1 MSALTVMPVVIGT
14 IFGQLLVPVLIVM
27 IAIAFVVVIMA
38 MASRYKKIPPN
49 EVGIF
54 YGRKYRY
61 VDPSDGKSKIRGFR
75 IVAGGGSLLWPIVE
89 RLQIM
94 STAAFQPRIDESDI
108 PNKDNVKISVKGV
121 ATCKISTT
129 PEDLHNAAMAFL
141 GKGDKDIE
149 EFVRNILIGH
159 LRSIIGKLDID
170 EVLRQRDTFNRRV
183 IEESTEELKRLG
195 IQVITLVI
203 QEVNDAHGYI
213 DALGQKTVAE
223 AKRDAAIK
231 VAQADAETKKKV
243 SDAQREAAVVVAD
256 NAVKTADAERERD
269 VKVAQF
275 KVIADTEK
283 AKANQALPIAT
294 AQQEQV
300 LQVAQAQRDAAATE
314 ARIAIQLKEA
324 DRRRAELEAT
334 LIRVAE
340 AERQKVVIDADAAK
354 QQAVITA
361 EAAKQ
366 KTILDA
372 EASKESAM
380 RRAEGQK
387 QANTLEGEGEAAK
400 TRSVLLAQ
408 AEGEAAKTR
417 QALLAEAEGQA
428 AMKGKVLLAEAEGTA
443 RLAEALAKMTSD
455 AKLILILDR
464 MPHLMETGG
473 DAMSKVMTAVFS
485 SVAAPLGNID
495 ELRIID
501 VGGSGRGLDQL
512 SMVVP
517 QTVFRTIAALQAQ
530 GIDVQKLLGKI
541 GVDIGGALETLGQT
555 PARQK
560 PAAGTAEPPPA
571 GHQAP

>member
-1 MSALTVMPVVIGT
+1 M
-14 IFGQLLVPVLIVM
+14 IFGELLVPILIVM
-27 IAIAFVVVIMA
+27 IVLAFIVVIRV

-49 EVGIF
+49 QVGIF

-61 VDPSDGKSKIRGFR
+61 TDPSDGKLKIRGFR
-75 IVAGGGSLLWPIVE
+75 IIAGGGSLLWPIVE
-89 RLQIM
+89 HLQVM
-94 STAAFQPRIDESDI
+94 STAAFQATIDENDV
-108 PNKDNVKISVKGV
+108 PNRDNVKISVKGV

-141 GKGDKDIE
+141 GKLDKDIE

-203 QEVNDAHGYI
+203 KDVNDAHGYI

-275 KVIADTEK
+275 KVVADTEK

-354 QQAVITA
+354 QQAVINA

-366 KTILDA
+366 RVILEA
-372 EASKESAM
+372 EATRESWIKK
-380 RRAEGQK
+380 AEGTK
-387 QANTLEGEGEAAK
+387 QASILEGEGEAAK

-473 DAMSKVMTAVFS
+473 DAMSKVMASVFS

-512 SMVVP
+512 SMIVP
-517 QTVFRTIAALQAQ
+517 QTVFKTIAALQAQ

-541 GVDIGGALETLGQT
+541 GVDIGGALEMLGQT
-555 PARQK
+555 PAPHK
-560 PAAGTAEPPPA
+560 PPAGKSEAPPA
-571 GHQAP
+571 GHPAP